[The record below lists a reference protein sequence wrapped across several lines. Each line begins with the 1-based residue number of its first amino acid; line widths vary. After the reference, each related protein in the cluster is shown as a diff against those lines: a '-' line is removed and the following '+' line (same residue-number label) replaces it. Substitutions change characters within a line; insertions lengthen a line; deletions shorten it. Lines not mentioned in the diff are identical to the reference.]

1 MWSRERGAIKCQ
13 FFVYEIEFWF
23 VLCFMIFK
31 FLFDAGAT
39 KCIRIVEL
47 MGIVMEMIEV
57 HSLKFLKAK
66 RSNFSSSLYDWTN
79 HLSLALKQ
87 G

>member
-1 MWSRERGAIKCQ
+1 MFYDLQI
-13 FFVYEIEFWF
+13 
-23 VLCFMIFK
+23 
-31 FLFDAGAT
+31 LFDVGAT

-57 HSLKFLKAK
+57 HSLKFLKSK
-66 RSNFSSSLYDWTN
+66 RSIFSSLYDWTN

-87 G
+87 K

>member
-1 MWSRERGAIKCQ
+1 
-13 FFVYEIEFWF
+13 
-23 VLCFMIFK
+23 MIFK

-57 HSLKFLKAK
+57 HSLKFLKSK
-66 RSNFSSSLYDWTN
+66 RSIFSSLYDWTN
-79 HLSLALKQ
+79 HLRFTKIEYIYVTTIYVGRSARKKDVNL
-87 G
+87 